1 MCYQRLSYVFEIDL
15 LSILMSIQSFPGLQ
29 NITGPA
35 SYSSA
40 SSCKEC
46 ALHFLIVEALALMV
60 VVVVIS
66 RLWLLFQLKVY

>member
-15 LSILMSIQSFPGLQ
+15 LSILTSIQSFPGLQ

-40 SSCKEC
+40 VSCEEC

-60 VVVVIS
+60 VVVVIA
-66 RLWLLFQLKVY
+66 RL